1 MTQVKNYSLD
11 IKGKK
16 IEVEIGKVANLAN
29 GSCVIT
35 LGETVILATSSASK
49 QAKEGIDFLPL
60 TVDVQEKAYAL
71 GKLPG
76 GFFKREGRPTTDATL
91 VCRLIDRPLRPLF
104 PKSYHNDTQ
113 IIISVLSSD
122 ESNPYDALGIIGSSI
137 SLAISDIPY
146 SDPVGACV
154 IGYVNDELVVNPTYE
169 ELQNSKLNLTVAGT
183 EDAIMMVESGSEFV
197 SESLLLEALKLAQ
210 DVNGQIVRFINEI
223 VSDCGKDKW
232 EVADEQDELVDIK
245 TKINDS
251 YLDDLRSVVKSED
264 NKTDKQEKYDS
275 LREKIM
281 NELSE
286 EFEESDINM
295 SLDYIEKKEIR
306 DALLNEEIRPDG
318 RNFDEIREL
327 TSDVRYL
334 PRVHGS
340 AIFTRGETQIMN
352 AVTLAPL
359 SEAQKLDGFNPVKEK
374 FFIHHYN
381 FPPFS
386 VGEPGR
392 MMTGRRE
399 VGHGALAERAV
410 LPVLPNIEDFP
421 YTIRSVSEA
430 LSSNGSTSM
439 ASVCSASLALMDAGV
454 PIKSPVAG
462 IAMGLITGENDKYV
476 VLTDIQGAEDHIGD
490 MDFKVAGTR
499 EGVTALQ
506 MDIKVKGI
514 TFEIME
520 VALDKAKSA
529 RMKILDHM
537 SETISETSKELSK
550 YAPRIT
556 TINVPQDKIGAV
568 IGSGGSTI
576 KGLQQEFDASINI
589 DEDGKVMIGT
599 NNSEI
604 SEKVVD
610 AIKAIIKDVEAGD
623 TYDAKVVKI
632 MNFGAF
638 AEVAP
643 GKQGLIH
650 ISEISKERVEDVE
663 SVLSVGEEVKVK
675 VIKIDRQG
683 RIDLSIKALLG
694 DDQNDK
700 TPKKEKKEIEDD
712 SDNQEEFKS
721 SRKGNRKQLGGNS

>member
-1 MTQVKNYSLD
+1 MSDVKNYSLD
-11 IKGKK
+11 IHGKK

-35 LGETVILATSSASK
+35 LGETVILATSSANK
-49 QAKEGIDFLPL
+49 VAKEGVDFLPL

-122 ESNPYDALGIIGSSI
+122 ETNPYDALGIIGSSL

-154 IGYVNDELVVNPTYE
+154 IGLIDDELIVNPTYE
-169 ELQNSKLNLTVAGT
+169 ELQVSKLNLTVAGT

-197 SESLLLEALKLAQ
+197 SESLLLDALKLAQ
-210 DVNGQIVRFINEI
+210 DVNGQIVRFIKEI
-223 VSDCGKDKW
+223 VSESGKDKW
-232 EVADEQDELVDIK
+232 EVIDEQDELEDIK
-245 TKINDS
+245 SKISES
-251 YLDDLRSVVKSED
+251 YLSDLKSIVRSKD
-264 NKTDKQEKYDS
+264 NKTDKKAKYD
-275 LREKIM
+275 LIRDKIL
-281 NELSE
+281 EDFSE
-286 EFEESDINM
+286 EFEELDINM
-295 SLDYIEKKEIR
+295 SLDFIEKKEIR

-318 RNFDEIREL
+318 RTFDEIRDL
-327 TSDVRYL
+327 SSDVRYL

-410 LPVLPNIEDFP
+410 IPVLPSTEDFP

-454 PIKSPVAG
+454 PIKNPVAG
-462 IAMGLITGENDKYV
+462 IAMGLITGEDDKYV

-490 MDFKVAGTR
+490 MDFKVAGTKD
-499 EGVTALQ
+499 GVTALQ

-520 VALDKAKSA
+520 VALEKAKNA
-529 RMKILDHM
+529 RMKILEHM

-610 AIKAIIKDVEAGD
+610 AIKVIIKDVEAGD
-623 TYDAKVVKI
+623 IYDAKVVKI

-675 VIKIDRQG
+675 VLKIDRQG

-694 DDQNDK
+694 DDQNER
-700 TPKKEKKEIEDD
+700 TPEKEND
-712 SDNQEEFKS
+712 SDNQEEFRS
-721 SRKGNRKQLGGNS
+721 SKRKGNRKQLGGNS

>member
-223 VSDCGKDKW
+223 VADCGKDKW

-490 MDFKVAGTR
+490 MDFKVAGTK

-700 TPKKEKKEIEDD
+700 TPKKEKEDD

>member
-1 MTQVKNYSLD
+1 MSDVKNYSLD
-11 IKGKK
+11 IHGKK

-35 LGETVILATSSASK
+35 LGETVILATSSANK
-49 QAKEGIDFLPL
+49 VAKEGVDFLPL

-122 ESNPYDALGIIGSSI
+122 ETNPYDALGIIGSSL

-154 IGYVNDELVVNPTYE
+154 IGLIDDELIVNPTYE
-169 ELQNSKLNLTVAGT
+169 ELQVSKLNLTVAGT

-197 SESLLLEALKLAQ
+197 SESLLLDALKLAQ
-210 DVNGQIVRFINEI
+210 DVNGQIVRFIKEI
-223 VSDCGKDKW
+223 VSESGKDKW
-232 EVADEQDELVDIK
+232 EVIDEQDELEDIK
-245 TKINDS
+245 SKISES
-251 YLDDLRSVVKSED
+251 YLSDLKSIVRSKD
-264 NKTDKQEKYDS
+264 NKTDKKAKYD
-275 LREKIM
+275 LIRDKIL
-281 NELSE
+281 EDFSE
-286 EFEESDINM
+286 EFEELDINM
-295 SLDYIEKKEIR
+295 SLDFIEKKEIR

-318 RNFDEIREL
+318 RTFDEIRDL
-327 TSDVRYL
+327 SSDVRYL

-359 SEAQKLDGFNPVKEK
+359 SEAQKLDGLNPVKEK

-410 LPVLPNIEDFP
+410 IPVLPSTEDFP

-454 PIKSPVAG
+454 PIKNPVAG
-462 IAMGLITGENDKYV
+462 IAMGLITGEDDKYV

-490 MDFKVAGTR
+490 MDFKVAGTKD
-499 EGVTALQ
+499 GVTALQ

-520 VALDKAKSA
+520 VALEKAKNA
-529 RMKILDHM
+529 RMKILEHM

-623 TYDAKVVKI
+623 IYDAKVVKI

-675 VIKIDRQG
+675 VLKIDRQG

-694 DDQNDK
+694 DDQNER
-700 TPKKEKKEIEDD
+700 TPEKEND
-712 SDNQEEFKS
+712 SDNQEEFRS
-721 SRKGNRKQLGGNS
+721 SKRKGNRKQLGGNS

>member
-1 MTQVKNYSLD
+1 MTEVKNYSLD

-490 MDFKVAGTR
+490 MDFKVAGTK

-700 TPKKEKKEIEDD
+700 TPKKEKKEKEDD

>member
-1 MTQVKNYSLD
+1 MTEVKNYSLD

-122 ESNPYDALGIIGSSI
+122 ESNPYDALGIIGSYI

-154 IGYVNDELVVNPTYE
+154 IGYVDEELIVNPTYE

-210 DVNGQIVRFINEI
+210 EVNGQIVRFINEI
-223 VSDCGKDKW
+223 VADSGKDKW

-251 YLDDLRSVVKSED
+251 YLEDLQSVVKSQD

-281 NELSE
+281 DDLSE

-410 LPVLPNIEDFP
+410 IPVLPNIEDFP

-490 MDFKVAGTR
+490 MDFKVAGTK

-694 DDQNDK
+694 DDQNDT
-700 TPKKEKKEIEDD
+700 TPKKEKEDD

>member
-1 MTQVKNYSLD
+1 MSDVKNYSLD
-11 IKGKK
+11 IHGKK

-35 LGETVILATSSASK
+35 LGETVFLATSSANK
-49 QAKEGIDFLPL
+49 VAKEGVDFLPL

-122 ESNPYDALGIIGSSI
+122 ETNPYDALGIIGSSL

-154 IGYVNDELVVNPTYE
+154 IGLIDDELIVNPTYE
-169 ELQNSKLNLTVAGT
+169 ELQVSKLNLTVAGT

-197 SESLLLEALKLAQ
+197 SESLLLDALKLAQ
-210 DVNGQIVRFINEI
+210 DVNGQIVRFIKEI
-223 VSDCGKDKW
+223 VSESGKDKW
-232 EVADEQDELVDIK
+232 EVIDEQDELEDIK
-245 TKINDS
+245 SKISES
-251 YLDDLRSVVKSED
+251 YLSDLKSIVRSKD
-264 NKTDKQEKYDS
+264 NKTDKKAKYD
-275 LREKIM
+275 LIRDKIL
-281 NELSE
+281 EDFSE
-286 EFEESDINM
+286 EFEELDINM
-295 SLDYIEKKEIR
+295 SLDFIEKKEIR

-318 RNFDEIREL
+318 RTFDEIRDL
-327 TSDVRYL
+327 SSDVRYL

-410 LPVLPNIEDFP
+410 IPVLPSTEDFP

-454 PIKSPVAG
+454 PIKNPVAG
-462 IAMGLITGENDKYV
+462 IAMGLITGEDDKYV

-490 MDFKVAGTR
+490 MDFKVAGTKD
-499 EGVTALQ
+499 GVTALQ

-520 VALDKAKSA
+520 VALEKAKNA
-529 RMKILDHM
+529 RMKILEHM

-623 TYDAKVVKI
+623 IYDAKVVKI

-675 VIKIDRQG
+675 VLKIDRQG

-694 DDQNDK
+694 DDQNER
-700 TPKKEKKEIEDD
+700 TPEKEND
-712 SDNQEEFKS
+712 SDNQEEFRS
-721 SRKGNRKQLGGNS
+721 SKRKGNRKQLGGNS

>member
-1 MTQVKNYSLD
+1 MSDVKNYSLD
-11 IKGKK
+11 IHGKK

-35 LGETVILATSSASK
+35 LGETVILATSSANK
-49 QAKEGIDFLPL
+49 VAKEGVDFLPL

-122 ESNPYDALGIIGSSI
+122 ETNPYDALGIIGSSL

-154 IGYVNDELVVNPTYE
+154 IGLIDDELIVNPTYE
-169 ELQNSKLNLTVAGT
+169 ELQVSKLNLTVAGT

-197 SESLLLEALKLAQ
+197 SESLLLDALKLAQ
-210 DVNGQIVRFINEI
+210 DVNGQIVRFIKEI
-223 VSDCGKDKW
+223 VSESGKDKW
-232 EVADEQDELVDIK
+232 EVIDEQDELEDIK
-245 TKINDS
+245 SKISES
-251 YLDDLRSVVKSED
+251 YLSDLKSIVRSKD
-264 NKTDKQEKYDS
+264 NKTDKKAKYD
-275 LREKIM
+275 LIRDKIL
-281 NELSE
+281 EDFSE
-286 EFEESDINM
+286 EFEELDINM
-295 SLDYIEKKEIR
+295 SLDFIEKKEIR

-318 RNFDEIREL
+318 RTFDEIRDL
-327 TSDVRYL
+327 SSDVRYL

-410 LPVLPNIEDFP
+410 IPVLPSTEDFP

-454 PIKSPVAG
+454 PIKNPVAG
-462 IAMGLITGENDKYV
+462 IAMGLITGEDEKYV

-490 MDFKVAGTR
+490 MDFKVAGTKD
-499 EGVTALQ
+499 GVTALQ

-520 VALDKAKSA
+520 VALEKAKNA
-529 RMKILDHM
+529 RMKILEHM

-623 TYDAKVVKI
+623 IYDAKVVKI

-675 VIKIDRQG
+675 VLKIDRQG

-694 DDQNDK
+694 DDQNER
-700 TPKKEKKEIEDD
+700 TPKEEKEND
-712 SDNQEEFKS
+712 SDNQEEFRS
-721 SRKGNRKQLGGNS
+721 SKRKGNRKQLGGNS

>member
-1 MTQVKNYSLD
+1 MSDVKNYSLD
-11 IKGKK
+11 IHGKK

-35 LGETVILATSSASK
+35 LGETVILATSSANK
-49 QAKEGIDFLPL
+49 VAKEGVDFLPL

-122 ESNPYDALGIIGSSI
+122 ETNPYDALGIIGSSL

-154 IGYVNDELVVNPTYE
+154 IGLIDDELIVNPTYE
-169 ELQNSKLNLTVAGT
+169 ELQVSKLNLTVAGT

-197 SESLLLEALKLAQ
+197 SESLLLDALKLAQ
-210 DVNGQIVRFINEI
+210 DVNGQIVRFIKEI
-223 VSDCGKDKW
+223 VSESGKDKW
-232 EVADEQDELVDIK
+232 EVIDEQDELEDIK
-245 TKINDS
+245 SKISES
-251 YLDDLRSVVKSED
+251 YLSDLKSIVRSKD
-264 NKTDKQEKYDS
+264 NKTDKKAKYD
-275 LREKIM
+275 LIRDKIL
-281 NELSE
+281 EDFSE
-286 EFEESDINM
+286 EFEELDINM
-295 SLDYIEKKEIR
+295 SLDFIEKKEIR

-318 RNFDEIREL
+318 RTFDEIRDL
-327 TSDVRYL
+327 SSDVRYL

-410 LPVLPNIEDFP
+410 IPVLPSTEDFP

-454 PIKSPVAG
+454 PIKNPVAG
-462 IAMGLITGENDKYV
+462 IAMGLITGEDDKYV

-490 MDFKVAGTR
+490 MDFKVAGTKD
-499 EGVTALQ
+499 GVTALQ

-520 VALDKAKSA
+520 VALEKAKNA
-529 RMKILDHM
+529 RMKILEHM

-550 YAPRIT
+550 YAQRIT

-623 TYDAKVVKI
+623 IYDAKVVKI

-675 VIKIDRQG
+675 VLKIDRQG

-694 DDQNDK
+694 DDQNER
-700 TPKKEKKEIEDD
+700 TPEKEND
-712 SDNQEEFKS
+712 SDNQEEFRS
-721 SRKGNRKQLGGNS
+721 SKRKGNRKQLGGNS

>member
-1 MTQVKNYSLD
+1 MTEVKNYSLD

-154 IGYVNDELVVNPTYE
+154 IGYVDEELIVNPTYE

-210 DVNGQIVRFINEI
+210 EVNGQIVRFINEI
-223 VSDCGKDKW
+223 VADSGKDKW

-251 YLDDLRSVVKSED
+251 YLEDLQSVVKSQD

-281 NELSE
+281 DDLSE

-318 RNFDEIREL
+318 RNFDDIREL

-490 MDFKVAGTR
+490 MDFKVAGTK

-700 TPKKEKKEIEDD
+700 TPKKEKEDD

>member
-1 MTQVKNYSLD
+1 MSDVKNYSLD
-11 IKGKK
+11 IHGKK

-35 LGETVILATSSASK
+35 LGETVILATSSANK
-49 QAKEGIDFLPL
+49 VAKEGVDFLPL

-122 ESNPYDALGIIGSSI
+122 ETNPYDALGIIGSSL

-154 IGYVNDELVVNPTYE
+154 IGLIDDELIVNPTYE
-169 ELQNSKLNLTVAGT
+169 ELQVSKLNLTVAGT

-197 SESLLLEALKLAQ
+197 SESLLLDALKLAQ
-210 DVNGQIVRFINEI
+210 DVNGQIVRFIKEI
-223 VSDCGKDKW
+223 VSESGKDKW
-232 EVADEQDELVDIK
+232 EVIDEQDELEDIK
-245 TKINDS
+245 SKISES
-251 YLDDLRSVVKSED
+251 YLSDLKSIVRSKD
-264 NKTDKQEKYDS
+264 NKTDKKAKYD
-275 LREKIM
+275 LIRDKIL
-281 NELSE
+281 EDFSE
-286 EFEESDINM
+286 EFEELDINM
-295 SLDYIEKKEIR
+295 SLDFIEKKEIR

-318 RNFDEIREL
+318 RTFDEIRDL
-327 TSDVRYL
+327 SSDVRYL

-410 LPVLPNIEDFP
+410 IPVLPSTEDFP

-454 PIKSPVAG
+454 PIKNPVAG
-462 IAMGLITGENDKYV
+462 IATVTIAGG
-476 VLTDIQGAEDHIGD
+476 GGD
-490 MDFKVAGTR
+490 S
-499 EGVTALQ
+499 
-506 MDIKVKGI
+506 
-514 TFEIME
+514 
-520 VALDKAKSA
+520 SA
-529 RMKILDHM
+529 VM
-537 SETISETSKELSK
+537 LS
-550 YAPRIT
+550 
-556 TINVPQDKIGAV
+556 
-568 IGSGGSTI
+568 
-576 KGLQQEFDASINI
+576 
-589 DEDGKVMIGT
+589 MI
-599 NNSEI
+599 
-604 SEKVVD
+604 
-610 AIKAIIKDVEAGD
+610 
-623 TYDAKVVKI
+623 
-632 MNFGAF
+632 FG
-638 AEVAP
+638 
-643 GKQGLIH
+643 
-650 ISEISKERVEDVE
+650 
-663 SVLSVGEEVKVK
+663 
-675 VIKIDRQG
+675 
-683 RIDLSIKALLG
+683 
-694 DDQNDK
+694 
-700 TPKKEKKEIEDD
+700 
-712 SDNQEEFKS
+712 
-721 SRKGNRKQLGGNS
+721 

>member
-1 MTQVKNYSLD
+1 MTEVKNYSLD

-223 VSDCGKDKW
+223 VADCGKDKW

-410 LPVLPNIEDFP
+410 IPVLPNIEDFP

-694 DDQNDK
+694 DDQNDT
-700 TPKKEKKEIEDD
+700 TPKKEKEDD

>member
-1 MTQVKNYSLD
+1 MTEVKNYSLD

-306 DALLNEEIRPDG
+306 DALLNQEIRPDG

-490 MDFKVAGTR
+490 MDFKVAGTK

-700 TPKKEKKEIEDD
+700 TPKKEKKEKEDD

>member
-223 VSDCGKDKW
+223 VADCGKDKW

-490 MDFKVAGTR
+490 MDFKVAGTK

-683 RIDLSIKALLG
+683 RIDLSIKALLS

-700 TPKKEKKEIEDD
+700 TPKKEKEDD